1 MFIRVKLKS
10 DLHTGETEL
19 RGSESEA
26 GGADGIVFH
35 SSWRHWQSDD

>member
-1 MFIRVKLKS
+1 MFKVKS
-10 DLHTGETEL
+10 DLHTGKTEL

-35 SSWRHWQSDD
+35 SSWRHWESDD